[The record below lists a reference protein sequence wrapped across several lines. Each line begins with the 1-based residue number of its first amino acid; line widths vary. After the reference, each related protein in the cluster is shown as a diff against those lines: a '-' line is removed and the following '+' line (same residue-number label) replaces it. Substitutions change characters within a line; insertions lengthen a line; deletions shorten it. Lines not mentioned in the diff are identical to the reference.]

1 MPPIMKKMTRIE
13 IQRWKSAFN
22 TVHNQVLV
30 GFDAVFVNETPREDR
45 GEPSHVLAMDE
56 TEARTLLAVL
66 KAQLAEFDKKKA
78 RSQR

>member
-1 MPPIMKKMTRIE
+1 MKKTQRVE

-30 GFDAVFVNETPREDR
+30 GFDAVFIAETPREDR
-45 GEPSHVLAMDE
+45 EPSHVLAMDE
-56 TEARTLLAVL
+56 TEARTLLALL
-66 KAQLAEFDKKKA
+66 KAQLGEFDKKKA